1 MEMTRPRPTL
11 GQLRPDLQ
19 IIADM
24 IEPKTR
30 VLDVGCGDG
39 ALLDYLV
46 HAKGVDGRGI
56 ELSQAGVNACVSHGL
71 SVIQG
76 DADTDLDDYPSRSFD
91 YVVLSQTLQATRD
104 PKRVLLALVR
114 IGRHAIVSIPNF
126 GYWRMRW
133 RLLARGRMATHDPRH
148 HRWYDTPNIHPC
160 TIDDFVELCE
170 QQGVAIRRATSL
182 DRKGRARHSARP
194 GHLSNLIDEQA
205 IFLLQKTEN
214 GGRGTGK

>member
-24 IEPKTR
+24 IEPETR

-76 DADTDLDDYPSRSFD
+76 DADTDLEDYPSKSFD

-104 PKRVLLALVR
+104 PRTVLLALVR

-126 GYWRMRW
+126 GYWRMRL
-133 RLLARGRMATHDPRH
+133 RLFIDGRMAMPASFQ

-160 TIDDFVELCE
+160 TIADFVQLCE
-170 QQGVAIRRATSL
+170 ERGLGIERTASL
-182 DRKGRARHSARP
+182 GRNGRVRQSRRP
-194 GHLSNLIDEQA
+194 GTLSNLLDEQA
-205 IFLLQKTEN
+205 IFLLQEN
-214 GGRGTGK
+214 GRQTKDDG

>member
-1 MEMTRPRPTL
+1 VIGP
-11 GQLRPDLQ
+11 LRPDLRL
-19 IIADM
+19 IADM
-24 IEPKTR
+24 IEPRTR

-39 ALLDYLV
+39 SLLAHLV
-46 HAKGVDGRGI
+46 RQKGVDGRGI

-76 DADTDLDDYPSRSFD
+76 DADTDLDDYPSSSFD

-126 GYWRMRW
+126 GYWRLRLK
-133 RLLARGRMATHDPRH
+133 LLAGGRMASPDPYQ

-160 TIDDFVELCE
+160 TIADFVQLCE
-170 QQGVAIRRATSL
+170 EQGVAIRRATSL
-182 DRKGRARHSARP
+182 DRRGRARQSARP
-194 GHLSNLIDEQA
+194 GRLSNLIDEQA
-205 IFLLQKTEN
+205 IFLLQRSDEKGRN
-214 GGRGTGK
+214 GAR